1 MLKSNKALR
10 RFNVA
15 LFIGPWVLGVLAFT
29 VYPVLASLY
38 YSFTSYSLGTSPVWI
53 GTANWSTM
61 LKDPLFRISLE
72 NTLYYALGAVPLQL
86 LIALLVALLLNTRVY
101 ARGVFRTLV
110 YLPTIVPSVANAI
123 LWLLLFDP
131 FGGLIN
137 RLLGYLHL
145 PQPLWLQSPTAAM
158 PALILM
164 SAWGTGSTIVIFLAG
179 LQDVPKHLY
188 EQGMIDGA
196 SAVRLFWHIT
206 LPMISPIVLF
216 NAIMGIIGSMQTFTE
231 PYLMTQGG
239 PMNATLLY
247 SLYLFQNA
255 FQYLNMGYASA
266 LAWFLFMIIFALAI
280 LALWVSRRFVYYR

>member
-1 MLKSNKALR
+1 MFKSNSATR
-10 RFNVA
+10 RINVA
-15 LFIGPWVLGVLAFT
+15 LFVGPWVVGVLAFT

-38 YSFTSYSLGTSPVWI
+38 YSFSAYSLGTSPVWV
-53 GTANWSTM
+53 GGANWSAM
-61 LKDPLFRISLE
+61 VNDPLFRTSLG

-86 LIALLVALLLNTRVY
+86 VVALLVALLLNTPLFG
-101 ARGVFRTLV
+101 RGFFRTVV

-123 LWLLLFDP
+123 LWLALFDP

-137 RLLGYLHL
+137 RLLGYAHL

-164 SAWGTGSTIVIFLAG
+164 SAWGTGATIVILLAG

-196 SAVRLFWHIT
+196 GALRLFWHIT
-206 LPMISPIVLF
+206 LPIISPIVLF
-216 NAIMGIIGSMQTFTE
+216 NAITGIIGSMQTFTE

-247 SLYLFQNA
+247 SLYLFENA
-255 FQYLNMGYASA
+255 FQYLNMGYAST
-266 LAWFLFMIIFALAI
+266 LAWFLFAVVFLLTI
-280 LALWVSRRFVYYR
+280 LALWVSRRVVYYR